1 MPCHRQHL
9 NLLFILTTTSTVVK
23 NSILYDLRNPI
34 PKIPKVL
41 SSLLLLMLFLSVSSL
56 PIWHEQTQYQL
67 FLKIILIF
75 AQSYSLDMK
84 HFSEIHG
91 LKICFRWWW
100 CYLGGWAKLRRKKYV
115 TWARFLGSF
124 LEVLFLSPFFGFLS
138 PMKWETFYHTTLLH
152 PSAWGHVPWTEP
164 SETIDQSKCLLL

>member
-23 NSILYDLRNPI
+23 SSILYDLRNPI

-84 HFSEIHG
+84 HFSEVHG
-91 LKICFRWWW
+91 LKICFCWWW
-100 CYLGGWAKLRRKKYV
+100 CYLGGWAKRRRKKYV

-124 LEVLFLSPFFGFLS
+124 LEVLFFCLHFSAFCLSWSEKLS
-138 PMKWETFYHTTLLH
+138 ITPHCFTQVPGATYHELNPLK
-152 PSAWGHVPWTEP
+152 P
-164 SETIDQSKCLLL
+164 